1 MKTTA
6 AVLHA
11 FGEPHRIEEVHLRD
25 PGAGEVLVRVVA
37 AGICHSDVG
46 QADGEWGFPLPAV
59 LGHEGSGIVEAVG
72 PGIGG
77 VAPGQRVVLNL
88 APGCGLCGHCLVGRP
103 VLCQGSL
110 DAMGEG
116 RLTSGDSPI
125 SGADGPIA
133 TYSLLSCFA
142 HHAVV
147 SAKSVIPLPE
157 GVPAD
162 VAALVGCAV
171 ITGLGAAVETLAVAA
186 GSRGAVIGVGGV
198 GVNAVQGARL
208 RGAAHVVAFDASPDR
223 LEQAARFGATAG
235 VDVRDEDEVAGLV
248 RAAPREGFD
257 WSIVTVGVPDAMRL
271 GVDLVRPGG
280 TAVMVGL
287 APEEAPVPVDMLEL
301 VTYEKVVRGS
311 AYGTISPLVLVPR
324 ILELY
329 LEGRLLLDE
338 LVSARLPIERIDEAF
353 ELSRQARGMRPV
365 LALSDGGVFPES
377 SKPAPR

>member
-59 LGHEGSGIVEAVG
+59 LGHEGSGIVETVG
-72 PGIGG
+72 PGVSGL
-77 VAPGQRVVLNL
+77 APGQRVVLNL

-103 VLCQGSL
+103 ILCQDSL
-110 DAMGEG
+110 DAMGAG
-116 RLTSGDSPI
+116 RLTSGNSPI
-125 SGADGPIA
+125 TGSDGPIA

-142 HHAVV
+142 QHAVV
-147 SAKSVIPLPE
+147 SARSVIPLPE

-171 ITGLGAAVETLAVAA
+171 ITGLGAAIETLAVPA

-223 LEQAARFGATAG
+223 LEQAVRFGATAG
-235 VDVRDEDEVAGLV
+235 IDVARRGRGRRRSSGRRLA
-248 RAAPREGFD
+248 RASTGRSSPSACPTPCASGSTSFARAEPRS
-257 WSIVTVGVPDAMRL
+257 WSGW
-271 GVDLVRPGG
+271 RPR
-280 TAVMVGL
+280 THRCRS
-287 APEEAPVPVDMLEL
+287 
-301 VTYEKVVRGS
+301 TC
-311 AYGTISPLVLVPR
+311 
-324 ILELY
+324 
-329 LEGRLLLDE
+329 
-338 LVSARLPIERIDEAF
+338 
-353 ELSRQARGMRPV
+353 
-365 LALSDGGVFPES
+365 S
-377 SKPAPR
+377 SS

>member
-1 MKTTA
+1 M
-6 AVLHA
+6 
-11 FGEPHRIEEVHLRD
+11 P
-25 PGAGEVLVRVVA
+25 
-37 AGICHSDVG
+37 
-46 QADGEWGFPLPAV
+46 
-59 LGHEGSGIVEAVG
+59 
-72 PGIGG
+72 
-77 VAPGQRVVLNL
+77 
-88 APGCGLCGHCLVGRP
+88 
-103 VLCQGSL
+103 
-110 DAMGEG
+110 
-116 RLTSGDSPI
+116 
-125 SGADGPIA
+125 
-133 TYSLLSCFA
+133 
-142 HHAVV
+142 
-147 SAKSVIPLPE
+147 
-157 GVPAD
+157 
-162 VAALVGCAV
+162 
-171 ITGLGAAVETLAVAA
+171 A

-223 LEQAARFGATAG
+223 LEQAVRFGATAG

-287 APEEAPVPVDMLEL
+287 APENAPVPVDMLEL

-377 SKPAPR
+377 SEPAPR